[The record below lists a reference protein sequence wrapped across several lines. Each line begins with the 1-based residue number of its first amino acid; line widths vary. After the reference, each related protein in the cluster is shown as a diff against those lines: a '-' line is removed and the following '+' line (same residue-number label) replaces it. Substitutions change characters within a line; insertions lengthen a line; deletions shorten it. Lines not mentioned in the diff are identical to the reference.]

1 MTALAQRNPQAYGVL
16 ITLAGVMIFV
26 PDALVMR
33 LIGGD
38 MLALAFWRGLLSGG
52 IFLAGNLILARHTMP
67 RRGEWLDR
75 KGLLVIGL
83 NAAGMLTWCSAM
95 QYTTAANALLVLAT
109 APFIAALLSW
119 LTLRETIDRAT
130 ALAIGLVFLGVVV
143 IASGSMGHGRLLGDA
158 FALMNATAIAAYY
171 VTLRTTGTRNMLP
184 HLALGS
190 ILGGVLALPFAD
202 FVPVDATTALLI
214 FLSGAIILPGA
225 AGLLML
231 GPRYLPAP
239 EVSMITLLEVILGP
253 LLVWAVIG
261 ENPGQM
267 TLIGGTVIVVTV
279 ALHTARR
286 LSQPHGQMKGV
297 G

>member
-1 MTALAQRNPQAYGVL
+1 MTTLAQRNPQAFGVL
-16 ITLAGVMIFV
+16 VTLAGVMIFV

-38 MLALAFWRGLLSGG
+38 MLALAFWRGILAGG
-52 IFLAGNLILARHTMP
+52 VFLAANLIFARQTMP
-67 RRGEWLDR
+67 SKGEWFDR

-83 NAAGMLTWCSAM
+83 NAMGGITWCAAM
-95 QYTTAANALLVLAT
+95 QYTSAANALLVLAT

-119 LTLRETIDRAT
+119 LTLRETIDRVT
-130 ALAIGLVFLGVVV
+130 ALAIGLVFAGVL
-143 IASGSMGHGRLLGDA
+143 IIGSGSMGHGRLLGDA
-158 FALMNATAIAAYY
+158 FALLNATAIAAYY
-171 VTLRTTGTRNMLP
+171 VTLRTTGRRNMLP
-184 HLALGS
+184 HLALGA
-190 ILGGVLALPFAD
+190 ILGGILALPFAD
-202 FVPVDATTALLI
+202 FVPVDAGTAFLI
-214 FLSGAIILPGA
+214 FLSGAVILPGA

-267 TLIGGTVIVVTV
+267 TLIGGAVIVITV
-279 ALHTARR
+279 SLHTARR
-286 LSQPHGQMKGV
+286 MSQPQGAG
-297 G
+297 

>member
-1 MTALAQRNPQAYGVL
+1 MTDLAQRNPQAYGVL
-16 ITLAGVMIFV
+16 VTLAGVMIFV

-38 MLALAFWRGLLSGG
+38 MLALAFWRGILAGG
-52 IFLAGNLILARHTMP
+52 IFLAANLLFAPQTMP
-67 RRGEWLDR
+67 GKGEWFDR

-83 NAAGMLTWCSAM
+83 NAVGGITWCSAM
-95 QYTTAANALLVLAT
+95 QYTSAANALLVLAT

-130 ALAIGLVFLGVVV
+130 ALAIGLVFAGVL
-143 IASGSMGHGRLLGDA
+143 IIGSGSMGHGRLLGDA
-158 FALMNATAIAAYY
+158 FALVNATAIAAYY
-171 VTLRTTGTRNMLP
+171 VTLRTTGRRNMLP
-184 HLALGS
+184 HLALGA
-190 ILGGVLALPFAD
+190 ILGGFLALPFAE
-202 FVPVDATTALLI
+202 FVPVDGGTAFLI
-214 FLSGAIILPGA
+214 FLSGAVILPGA

-267 TLIGGTVIVVTV
+267 SLIGGAVIVVTV
-279 ALHTARR
+279 ALHTLRR
-286 LSQPHGQMKGV
+286 ISQPQGAG
-297 G
+297 

>member
-1 MTALAQRNPQAYGVL
+1 MTALSQRNPQAYGVL
-16 ITLAGVMIFV
+16 VTLAGVMIFV

-38 MLALAFWRGLLSGG
+38 MLALAFWRGILAGG
-52 IFLAGNLILARHTMP
+52 IFLAANLIFSRPTMP
-67 RRGEWLDR
+67 SKGEWFDR

-83 NAAGMLTWCSAM
+83 NAVGGITWCSAM
-95 QYTTAANALLVLAT
+95 QYTSAANALLVLAT

-130 ALAIGLVFLGVVV
+130 ALAIGLVFAGVL
-143 IASGSMGHGRLLGDA
+143 IIGSGSMGHGRLLGDA
-158 FALMNATAIAAYY
+158 FALVNATAIAAYY
-171 VTLRTTGTRNMLP
+171 VTLRTTGRRNMLP
-184 HLALGS
+184 HLALGA
-190 ILGGVLALPFAD
+190 ILGGLLALPFAE
-202 FVPVDATTALLI
+202 FVPVDGGTAFLI
-214 FLSGAIILPGA
+214 FLSGAVILPGA

-267 TLIGGTVIVVTV
+267 SLIGGSVIVVTV
-279 ALHTARR
+279 ALHTLRR
-286 LSQPHGQMKGV
+286 VSQPQGG

>member
-1 MTALAQRNPQAYGVL
+1 MTALSQRNPQAYGVL
-16 ITLAGVMIFV
+16 VTLAGVMIFV

-38 MLALAFWRGLLSGG
+38 MLALAFWRGILAGG
-52 IFLAGNLILARHTMP
+52 IFLAANLIFARQTMP
-67 RRGEWLDR
+67 SKGEWFDR

-83 NAAGMLTWCSAM
+83 NAVGGITWCSAM
-95 QYTTAANALLVLAT
+95 QYTSAANALLVLAT

-130 ALAIGLVFLGVVV
+130 TLAIGLVFAGVL
-143 IASGSMGHGRLLGDA
+143 IIGSGSMGHGRPLGDA
-158 FALMNATAIAAYY
+158 FALVNATAIAAYY
-171 VTLRTTGTRNMLP
+171 VTLRTTGRRNMLP
-184 HLALGS
+184 HLALGA
-190 ILGGVLALPFAD
+190 ILGGLLALPFAE
-202 FVPVDATTALLI
+202 FVPVDGGTAFLI
-214 FLSGAIILPGA
+214 FLSGAVILPGA

-231 GPRYLPAP
+231 GPRYLPAQ

-267 TLIGGTVIVVTV
+267 SLIGGSVIVVTV
-279 ALHTARR
+279 ALHTLRR
-286 LSQPHGQMKGV
+286 VSQPQGG

>member
-1 MTALAQRNPQAYGVL
+1 MTTLSQRNPQAYGVL
-16 ITLAGVMIFV
+16 VTLAGVMIFV

-38 MLALAFWRGLLSGG
+38 MLALAFWRGILAGG
-52 IFLAGNLILARHTMP
+52 IFLAANLVFARQTMP
-67 RRGEWLDR
+67 RKGEWFDR

-83 NAAGMLTWCSAM
+83 NAVGGITWCSAM
-95 QYTTAANALLVLAT
+95 QYTSAANALLVLAT

-130 ALAIGLVFLGVVV
+130 TLAIGLVFAGVL
-143 IASGSMGHGRLLGDA
+143 IIGSGSMGHGRLLGDA
-158 FALMNATAIAAYY
+158 FALVNATAIAAYY
-171 VTLRTTGTRNMLP
+171 VTLRTTGRRNMLP
-184 HLALGS
+184 HLALGA
-190 ILGGVLALPFAD
+190 ILGGLLALPFAE
-202 FVPVDATTALLI
+202 FVPVDGGTAFLI
-214 FLSGAIILPGA
+214 FLSGAVILPGA

-267 TLIGGTVIVVTV
+267 SLIGGAVIVVTV
-279 ALHTARR
+279 ALHTLRR
-286 LSQPHGQMKGV
+286 VSQPQGG

>member
-1 MTALAQRNPQAYGVL
+1 MTTLAQRNPQAFGVL
-16 ITLAGVMIFV
+16 VTLAGVMIFV

-38 MLALAFWRGLLSGG
+38 MLALAFWRGILAGG
-52 IFLAGNLILARHTMP
+52 IFLAANLIFARQTMP
-67 RRGEWLDR
+67 SKGEWFDR

-83 NAAGMLTWCSAM
+83 NAMGGITWCAAM
-95 QYTTAANALLVLAT
+95 QYTSAANALLVLAT

-119 LTLRETIDRAT
+119 LTLRETIDRVT
-130 ALAIGLVFLGVVV
+130 ALAIGLVFAGVL
-143 IASGSMGHGRLLGDA
+143 IIGSGSMGHGRLLGDA
-158 FALMNATAIAAYY
+158 FALLNATAIAAYY
-171 VTLRTTGTRNMLP
+171 VTLRTTGRRNMLP
-184 HLALGS
+184 HLALGA
-190 ILGGVLALPFAD
+190 ILGGILALPFAN
-202 FVPVDATTALLI
+202 FVPVDAGTAFLI
-214 FLSGAIILPGA
+214 FLSGAVILPGA

-267 TLIGGTVIVVTV
+267 TLIGGAVIVITV
-279 ALHTARR
+279 SLHTARR
-286 LSQPHGQMKGV
+286 MSQPQWV

>member
-1 MTALAQRNPQAYGVL
+1 MTALARRNPQAYGVL
-16 ITLAGVMIFV
+16 VTLAGVMIFV

-52 IFLAGNLILARHTMP
+52 IFLAANLILAPQTMP
-67 RRGEWLDR
+67 ARGAWFDK
-75 KGLLVIGL
+75 KGLLVIAL
-83 NAAGMLTWCSAM
+83 NAAGMITWCSAM
-95 QYTTAANALLVLAT
+95 EYTTAANALLVLAT

-119 LTLRETIDRAT
+119 LVLRETIDRAT
-130 ALAIGLVFLGVVV
+130 ALAIGLVFLGVLV
-143 IASGSMGHGRLLGDA
+143 IASGSLGHGRLLGDG

-171 VTLRTTGTRNMLP
+171 VTLRTTGRRNMLP

-190 ILGGVLALPFAD
+190 ILGGILALPFAD
-202 FVPVDATTALLI
+202 FVPVDAATALLI

-239 EVSMITLLEVILGP
+239 EVSMITMLEIVVGP
-253 LLVWAVIG
+253 LLVWWVLG
-261 ENPGQM
+261 EDPGQA
-267 TLIGGTVIVVTV
+267 TLIGG
-279 ALHTARR
+279 ALILAAIFAHASWQLRYMAGR
-286 LSQPHGQMKGV
+286 QG
-297 G
+297 

>member
-1 MTALAQRNPQAYGVL
+1 MTTLAQRNPQAFGVL
-16 ITLAGVMIFV
+16 VTLAGVMIFV

-38 MLALAFWRGLLSGG
+38 MLALAFWRGILAGG
-52 IFLAGNLILARHTMP
+52 IFLAANLIFARQTMP
-67 RRGEWLDR
+67 SKGEWFDR

-83 NAAGMLTWCSAM
+83 NAIGGITWCAAM
-95 QYTTAANALLVLAT
+95 QYTSAANALLVLAT

-119 LTLRETIDRAT
+119 LTLRETIDRVT
-130 ALAIGLVFLGVVV
+130 ALAIGLVFAGVL
-143 IASGSMGHGRLLGDA
+143 IIGSGSMGHGRLLGDA
-158 FALMNATAIAAYY
+158 FALLNATAIAAYY
-171 VTLRTTGTRNMLP
+171 VTLRTTGRRNMLP
-184 HLALGS
+184 HLALGA
-190 ILGGVLALPFAD
+190 ILGGILALPFAD
-202 FVPVDATTALLI
+202 FVPVDAGTAFLI
-214 FLSGAIILPGA
+214 FLYGAVILPGA

-267 TLIGGTVIVVTV
+267 TLIGGAVIVITV
-279 ALHTARR
+279 SLHTARR
-286 LSQPHGQMKGV
+286 MSQPQGAG
-297 G
+297 